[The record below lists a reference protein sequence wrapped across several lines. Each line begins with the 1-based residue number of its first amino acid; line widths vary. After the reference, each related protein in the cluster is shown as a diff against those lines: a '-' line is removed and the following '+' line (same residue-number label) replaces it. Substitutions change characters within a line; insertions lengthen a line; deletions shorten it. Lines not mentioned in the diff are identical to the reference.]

1 MKRILL
7 LTTLAL
13 GILGGT
19 TAQAQSGGVPLWT
32 NIYNGPANEDD
43 YANAVAVDSSGNV
56 FVTGALTA
64 SSEAP
69 SDFVTIKYSGAGVP
83 VWTNRYHVGNA
94 IEEGYDEGRALA
106 VDGSGNVFV
115 TGPSWSGGLFGSTDF
130 ATIKYSGAGV
140 ALWTNRYNGPG
151 NYFDF
156 ANAMAVDASGN
167 VFVAGYSARTNVA
180 PYNYDYATIKY
191 SGAGVVLW
199 TNRYNGP
206 GNSTD
211 QARAVAVDGSGNVFV
226 TGESY
231 GSGGVNPDYAT
242 IKYSGAGVALWT
254 NRYNGPG
261 NSGDFA
267 VALAVDGSSN
277 VFVAG
282 YATGTNGSFD
292 YATIAYSGVG
302 VALWTNRYNG
312 PGNSTDQARAVAVDG
327 SGNVFVTGQSVGG
340 GSGNDYATIAYS
352 GAGVGLWTNRYN
364 GPGNSDDYANA
375 MAVDDSGNVFVTGQ
389 SVGGDGSFDY
399 ATIAYSGAG
408 VALWTNRYSGPGND
422 YDFANALAVD
432 GSGNVFVTGGA
443 TGSNGYYDYATIK
456 YSSAIPPSLTVART
470 TTNTVVISWPSPSTG
485 FVLQQNDDALSSPGW
500 SYVTDTIQNDGTNKT
515 LVVNPSGGSRFY
527 RLFKP

>member
-1 MKRILL
+1 
-7 LTTLAL
+7 
-13 GILGGT
+13 
-19 TAQAQSGGVPLWT
+19 
-32 NIYNGPANEDD
+32 
-43 YANAVAVDSSGNV
+43 ANAVAVDSSGNV
-56 FVTGALTA
+56 FVTGGSTGI
-64 SSEAP
+64 SEGP
-69 SDFVTIKYSGAGVP
+69 FDFATIKYSGAGVAL
-83 VWTNRYHVGNA
+83 WTNRYTLGNA
-94 IEEGYDEGRALA
+94 IEDGYDEGRALA
-106 VDGSGNVFV
+106 MDGSGNVFV

-156 ANAMAVDASGN
+156 ANAMAVDGSGN
-167 VFVAGYSARTNVA
+167 VVVAGYSARTNVS
-180 PYNYDYATIKY
+180 PPNYDYATIKY
-191 SGAGVVLW
+191 SDAGVALW

-231 GSGGVNPDYAT
+231 GGGDVNPDYAT

-261 NSGDFA
+261 NDYDQARA
-267 VALAVDGSSN
+267 VSVDGSGN
-277 VFVAG
+277 VFVTG
-282 YATGTNGSFD
+282 VSGGTNGYSD
-292 YATIAYSGVG
+292 YATIKYSGAG
-302 VALWTNRYNG
+302 VPLWTNRYNG
-312 PGNSTDQARAVAVDG
+312 PGNNDDRAYAMAMDG
-327 SGNVFVTGQSVGG
+327 SGNVFVTGRS
-340 GSGNDYATIAYS
+340 SGTNGYSDYATIKYS
-352 GAGVGLWTNRYN
+352 GADVPLWSNRYN
-364 GPGNSDDYANA
+364 GPGNNDDRAYA
-375 MAVDDSGNVFVTGQ
+375 MAMDGSGNLFVTGQ

-408 VALWTNRYSGPGND
+408 VALWTNRYNGPGND
-422 YDFANALAVD
+422 YDFANAVAVD

-485 FVLQQNDDALSSPGW
+485 FVLQQNDDALSPPGW
-500 SYVTDTIQNDGTNKT
+500 SFVTDTIQNDGTNKT
-515 LVVNPSGGSRFY
+515 LVVNPSSGSRFY
-527 RLFKP
+527 RLVKP